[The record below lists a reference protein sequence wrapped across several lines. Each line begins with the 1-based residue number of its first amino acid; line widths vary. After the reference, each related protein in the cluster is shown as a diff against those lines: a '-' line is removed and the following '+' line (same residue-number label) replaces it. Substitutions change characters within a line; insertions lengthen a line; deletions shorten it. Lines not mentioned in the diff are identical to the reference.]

1 MMNFQGRKDRE
12 MVAAIEMMF
21 DGVALVDRN
30 GCILKCD
37 AKLESLCLSID
48 SKGPLISDEDQ
59 EQFDQEPSILFSAIQ
74 RSINEQKLIILEE
87 MHLTHDLFFEC
98 RIAPYGECAL
108 VVLSDVTVRKLA
120 RERLA
125 ESERSKAMV
134 LANLPGMAY
143 RCKNDHEWT
152 MIYVS
157 DGCYELTGHK
167 PESLIGNA
175 EVSYNDLINPGYREI
190 VRREWDET
198 IREKRVF
205 RGEYPITKVT
215 GESIWVYEQG
225 QAIYDENGEVEALE
239 GLIIDVSAKKN
250 KEKQVEYL
258 RTHDTLTG
266 AYNRRFYL
274 EKKGEMERDLSLL
287 PVSVIIG
294 DIDGLKLI
302 NDAFGTEKGD
312 MLLSTAVQIIS
323 RCIREQDVFARLGG
337 DDFAI
342 LMPSTESADA
352 QSVVQTIEEELYKF
366 NVLAGSDF
374 DRVHM
379 TFGFATKDMPDISLA
394 SVRKLAEEN
403 MNKRKLLRRKSLH
416 SAIVESIKQTMSAR
430 SQLTEDHSER
440 LTELTREVGL
450 RMHLNQVEL
459 SELELLATLHDIGK
473 IGVNDDIL
481 NKPGK
486 LTPEEW
492 AQMRRHTEIG
502 YRIAMASAELI
513 PIADFILTHH
523 ERWDGK
529 GYPQGLSGTTIPLIS
544 RILSVVDAYDAMTQ
558 DRPYRNAMAQKDAK
572 EELIA
577 NSGSQFD
584 PDVVRIFLLILGE
597 KEKRSIT

>member
-1 MMNFQGRKDRE
+1 MDLRDQKDRE

-21 DGVALVDRN
+21 DGVAHVDRN
-30 GCILKCD
+30 GCILNCD
-37 AKLESLCLSID
+37 AKIESLCLSID
-48 SKGPLISDEDQ
+48 SKGRQINNEDL
-59 EQFDQEPSILFSAIQ
+59 ELFDNEPSILFSAVQ
-74 RSINEQKLIILEE
+74 RSIIEQKLIIIEE
-87 MHLTHDLFFEC
+87 MHLTRDLFFEC
-98 RIAPYGECAL
+98 RIAPLGEGAL

-143 RCKNDHEWT
+143 RCENDREWT

-157 DGCYELTGHK
+157 EGCFELTGYT

-175 EVSYNDLINPGYREI
+175 DVSFNDLINPGYRET
-190 VRREWDET
+190 VRQEWDDA
-198 IREKRVF
+198 IREKRVY
-205 RGEYPITKVT
+205 RGEYPIVKVT

-225 QAIYDENGEVEALE
+225 QAIFDENGEVEALE
-239 GLIIDVSAKKN
+239 GLIIDVSAKKD

-274 EKKGEMERDLSLL
+274 EKKGEMERDPSLL

-352 QSVVQTIEEELYKF
+352 QSIVHTIEEALHKF

-379 TFGFATKDMPDISLA
+379 TFGYATKDMPDISLA

-440 LTELTREVGL
+440 LAELTREVGL

-502 YRIAMASAELI
+502 YRIAMASAELV

-529 GYPQGLSGTTIPLIS
+529 GYPQGLSGETIPLIS

-558 DRPYRNAMAQKDAK
+558 DRPYRKAMAEEDAK

-584 PDVVRIFLLILGE
+584 PDVVRVFLLILNE
-597 KEKRSIT
+597 KQKRVRT

>member
-1 MMNFQGRKDRE
+1 
-12 MVAAIEMMF
+12 
-21 DGVALVDRN
+21 
-30 GCILKCD
+30 
-37 AKLESLCLSID
+37 
-48 SKGPLISDEDQ
+48 
-59 EQFDQEPSILFSAIQ
+59 
-74 RSINEQKLIILEE
+74 
-87 MHLTHDLFFEC
+87 
-98 RIAPYGECAL
+98 
-108 VVLSDVTVRKLA
+108 
-120 RERLA
+120 
-125 ESERSKAMV
+125 
-134 LANLPGMAY
+134 
-143 RCKNDHEWT
+143 

-157 DGCYELTGHK
+157 EGCFELTGYK
-167 PESLIGNA
+167 PESLIGNSD
-175 EVSYNDLINPGYREI
+175 VSFNDLINPGYRDM
-190 VRREWDET
+190 VRKEWDDA
-198 IREKRVF
+198 IREKRVY
-205 RGEYPITKVT
+205 RGEYPIVKVT

-225 QAIYDENGEVEALE
+225 QAIFNENGEVEALE
-239 GLIIDVSAKKN
+239 GLIIDVSAKKD

-266 AYNRRFYL
+266 AYNRRFYI
-274 EKKGEMERDLSLL
+274 EKKGEMERDPSLL

-352 QSVVQTIEEELYKF
+352 QSTVQTIEEELHKF

-440 LTELTREVGL
+440 LAELTREVGL

-486 LTPEEW
+486 LTAEEW

-529 GYPQGLSGTTIPLIS
+529 GYPQGLSGATIPLIS

-558 DRPYRNAMAQKDAK
+558 DRPYRKAMAEEDAK

-584 PDVVRIFLLILGE
+584 PDVVRIFLLILND
-597 KEKRSIT
+597 KQKRVRI